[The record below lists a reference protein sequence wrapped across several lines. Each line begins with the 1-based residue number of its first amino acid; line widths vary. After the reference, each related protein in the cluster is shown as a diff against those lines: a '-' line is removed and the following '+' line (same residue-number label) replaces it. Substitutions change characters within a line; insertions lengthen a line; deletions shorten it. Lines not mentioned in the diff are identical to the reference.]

1 MPPRGR
7 RDHFVAVWT
16 ASPLTFPERE
26 QCFSS
31 PEGVCHLAPEAL
43 FEVDL
48 PARVVGIHAVV
59 NLDMACNVETMRGEE
74 VDGSGGTLRRMVKK
88 LMRLTGVVTN
98 GVSILQTING
108 IELSQLEVYMCGLA
122 VGRRLFHARQH
133 ALLPLRGEPHD
144 AMGCDHRFVLPRR

>member
-74 VDGSGGTLRRMVKK
+74 VDGSGGTLRAAYLPSKDP
-88 LMRLTGVVTN
+88 VVPVD
-98 GVSILQTING
+98 GAKVA
-108 IELSQLEVYMCGLA
+108 GLHPSCA
-122 VGRRLFHARQH
+122 FGWMA
-133 ALLPLRGEPHD
+133 ALG
-144 AMGCDHRFVLPRR
+144 